1 MMADDLDKLIEDQK
15 AKLAQDKA
23 ELENDPPYMEMRNK
37 ELEKLSETNKMLISM
52 TKENIPPNSQQ
63 NYPLGDYGLSLPLG
77 EECERKKHKLK
88 EELRQDYRRYL
99 SQGISQAKRKK
110 NYLTTG
116 EVDPYTQGLSL
127 PIDERRSAKEKLRLE
142 RNKEYNQYLR
152 DKEEWNERLRKLG
165 KKNTENEMDRNK
177 KPIAVTRLQSELHTE
192 VQPCNTG
199 TEPPKKD
206 AFTSTEGYEELL
218 SKRWPEEDRYHRLD
232 DEVELRSR
240 LLNKRLDEDLDVP
253 NRRYR
258 GFASQSVIPVR
269 KHHRLDEDRDFGRR
283 YYRMDYDP
291 EISEEMDPR
300 FRCESA
306 YDRKTPRVFCGDRP
320 HLDGIVRDLPADY
333 EDELK
338 ERARVQQISRTGNS
352 RNQMQISSSAS
363 EQAKSAAEMPYAT
376 GLVLG
381 GQDRELLQRKKEKYR
396 QELIEQMAEQQ
407 RNKRREKELEL
418 TVAASGARDPEKSPN
433 RLKHFGLTARATEE
447 KLPPERPR
455 VAFQTPVPVPSA
467 SPVNE
472 DFHRGLASTLGE
484 IAAPRLA
491 PMPPPPPP
499 VLTDNY
505 RTPHDDAYYFY
516 GVRNPLDPNLAYY
529 GTGMMGMQPTPNLDP
544 SLGQASV
551 EQSISNVGQRNTGDT
566 QRSIGVFSEEKTKP
580 SKEATLSYQQ
590 ELRQQI
596 REREERRRQ
605 EREEKERYE
614 AKIAAEMRN
623 YNPWGRGGGGAP
635 LRDAKGNLITDLN
648 MMHKQNED
656 AYHNREARLYEDKRA
671 IVSADLSLASPR
683 PENTEASTNKTA
695 GFTFAQT
702 SPFARGNVFGE
713 PPSPQHLKRQESYK
727 NFLRLQIRERE
738 ERRRQEREEKER
750 YEAKIAAEMRNYN
763 PWGRGGGGAPLRDA
777 KGNLITDLNMMHK
790 QNEDAYHNREAR
802 LYEDKRAIVSADLSL
817 ASPRP
822 ENTEA
827 STNKTAGFT
836 FAQTSPFARGNVF
849 GEPPSPQHL
858 KRQESY
864 KNFLRLQIE
873 EKRRREQAEREKLRM
888 EEEEEEKRIAEER
901 MRIQKA
907 YENEQEEKRKKE
919 EEQRLKNKEMIRLD
933 EERQKE
939 AEKRRKEKEE
949 KQDEQLRQYF
959 EKEKMEEEKKM
970 FARQPSPIIPALQN
984 KSIRK
989 EERIP
994 SADSNVSY
1002 YAQDPP
1008 QPRVPS
1014 PPVTARRNQLR
1025 AFEERKNVINELS
1038 EMRKQL
1044 RSEEKRLQE
1053 QLLNVAS
1060 DDDVPIT
1067 RGRREKNPK
1076 DVFEMAR
1083 LRLQAPVRRPPS
1095 KEAQD
1100 PVNIQNIW
1108 EFNELK
1114 YKDSETRMGLR
1125 HMYPDPPKD
1134 DQTLEIQQQALLRE
1148 QQKKLDRMRMRRE
1161 TEDDSASGG
1170 NPQTMGLFRSESNE
1184 FLKNSQLE
1192 SDSTFI
1198 GANRET
1204 FPDLGEV
1211 NLSPQFP
1218 PSARERRRIKQK
1230 ALACAEDVP
1239 PGQTPLLQPDSF
1251 SLHSSFSLDIDQL
1264 KGKNEERWR
1273 RLTELQQK
1281 SAYLGENISL
1291 GEADDLKRAPSNA
1304 GRRPSSVDTVATEPW
1319 LRPGTS
1325 ETLQRLMA
1333 EQSSPAKLSPENTL
1347 QLGWQGLSTA
1357 HG

>member
-1 MMADDLDKLIEDQK
+1 MMADDLDKFIEDQK

-23 ELENDPPYMEMRNK
+23 ELENDPPYMEVRNK
-37 ELEKLSETNKMLISM
+37 ESEKLSETSKMLISM
-52 TKENIPPNSQQ
+52 AKENIPPNSQQ
-63 NYPLGDYGLSLPLG
+63 KYPLGDYGLSLPLG
-77 EECERKKHKLK
+77 EEYERKKHKLK

-177 KPIAVTRLQSELHTE
+177 KPIAVTRHQPELHTE

-199 TEPPKKD
+199 AEPPKKD

-218 SKRWPEEDRYHRLD
+218 NKRWLEEDRYYRLD

-253 NRRYR
+253 NRRHR
-258 GFASQSVIPVR
+258 GFASQSVIPIR

-300 FRCESA
+300 FRCEST
-306 YDRKTPRVFCGDRP
+306 YDRKTPRVFY
-320 HLDGIVRDLPADY
+320 A
-333 EDELK
+333 
-338 ERARVQQISRTGNS
+338 ERNQVQISA
-352 RNQMQISSSAS
+352 SAN

-418 TVAASGARDPEKSPN
+418 SVAASGARDPEKKPN
-433 RLKHFGLTARATEE
+433 RLKQFGLIARTSEE
-447 KLPPERPR
+447 KVPPEKPR
-455 VAFQTPVPVPSA
+455 VAFQTPVPVLSA
-467 SPVNE
+467 SPLNE

-505 RTPHDDAYYFY
+505 RTPYDDAYYFY
-516 GVRNPLDPNLAYY
+516 GARNPLDPNLAYY

-544 SLGQASV
+544 PLGQALG
-551 EQSISNVGQRNTGDT
+551 EQSVSNTGQRNTGDR
-566 QRSIGVFSEEKTKP
+566 QRSIGVFSEEKPKS
-580 SKEATLSYQQ
+580 SKEAILSYQQ
-590 ELRQQI
+590 ELQQQI

-605 EREEKERYE
+605 EKEEKERYE
-614 AKIAAEMRN
+614 AKLEAEMRN
-623 YNPWGRGGGGAP
+623 YNPWGKGGGGAP

-656 AYHNREARLYEDKRA
+656 AYLNPEARLYEDKRA
-671 IVSADLSLASPR
+671 IVSVDLSLASPR
-683 PENTEASTNKTA
+683 PENTEASTNK
-695 GFTFAQT
+695 
-702 SPFARGNVFGE
+702 
-713 PPSPQHLKRQESYK
+713 
-727 NFLRLQIRERE
+727 I
-738 ERRRQEREEKER
+738 
-750 YEAKIAAEMRNYN
+750 
-763 PWGRGGGGAPLRDA
+763 
-777 KGNLITDLNMMHK
+777 
-790 QNEDAYHNREAR
+790 
-802 LYEDKRAIVSADLSL
+802 
-817 ASPRP
+817 
-822 ENTEA
+822 
-827 STNKTAGFT
+827 AGFT

-873 EKRRREQAEREKLRM
+873 EKRRREEAEREKLRM
-888 EEEEEEKRIAEER
+888 EDEKEEKRLAEQR
-901 MRIQKA
+901 MKIRKA
-907 YENEQEEKRKKE
+907 YEVEQEEKRKKE
-919 EEQRLKNKEMIRLD
+919 EERRLKNKEIIRLD

-939 AEKRRKEKEE
+939 AEKRRKEREE
-949 KQDEQLRQYF
+949 RQDEQLRQYF

-970 FARQPSPIIPALQN
+970 FSRQPSPIVPALQN
-984 KSIRK
+984 KSIRR

-994 SADSNVSY
+994 SAESHLSY

-1014 PPVTARRNQLR
+1014 PPVPARRNQLR

-1044 RSEEKRLQE
+1044 RSEERRLQE

-1060 DDDVPIT
+1060 DDEVPVT
-1067 RGRREKNPK
+1067 RGRRERNPK
-1076 DVFEMAR
+1076 DIFEMAR
-1083 LRLQAPVRRPPS
+1083 LRLQAPVRRPSS

-1170 NPQTMGLFRSESNE
+1170 NPQTMGLFRNESNE
-1184 FLKNSQLE
+1184 FLKNSLLE
-1192 SDSTFI
+1192 SDSAFI
-1198 GANRET
+1198 GANGET
-1204 FPDLGEV
+1204 FPALGEV
-1211 NLSPQFP
+1211 NLSPQLP

-1230 ALACAEDVP
+1230 ALERAEDVP
-1239 PGQTPLLQPDSF
+1239 AGQAPLLQPDSF
-1251 SLHSSFSLDIDQL
+1251 SLHSNFSLDVDQL
-1264 KGKNEERWR
+1264 KGKNEERLH

-1281 SAYLGENISL
+1281 SPYLGDNISL
-1291 GEADDLKRAPSNA
+1291 GGGADLLKPAPANA
-1304 GRRPSSVDTVATEPW
+1304 GRRPSSADTVATEPW

-1325 ETLQRLMA
+1325 ETLQRFMA
-1333 EQSSPAKLSPENTL
+1333 EESSPAKLSPENTL
-1347 QLGWQGLSTA
+1347 PLGWQGLSTA

>member
-1 MMADDLDKLIEDQK
+1 MMADDLDKSIEDQK
-15 AKLAQDKA
+15 AKLARDKA

-37 ELEKLSETNKMLISM
+37 ESEKPSESSKMFISM
-52 TKENIPPNSQQ
+52 AKENIPPNSQQ
-63 NYPLGDYGLSLPLG
+63 NCPLGDYGLSLPLG
-77 EECERKKHKLK
+77 EEYERKKHKLK

-127 PIDERRSAKEKLRLE
+127 PIDERRSAKDGSNPGGDARQKEKLLLEEEWTVTLLEEKLRLE
-142 RNKEYNQYLR
+142 RNKEYNQFLR

-165 KKNTENEMDRNK
+165 KKNTENEMDRNR
-177 KPIAVTRLQSELHTE
+177 KPVAVTRLRPELHTE

-199 TEPPKKD
+199 VEPPKKD

-218 SKRWPEEDRYHRLD
+218 NKRWLEEDRYHRLN

-253 NRRYR
+253 NQRRR
-258 GFASQSVIPVR
+258 GFASQSVIPIR
-269 KHHRLDEDRDFGRR
+269 KHHRLDEDRDFARR
-283 YYRMDYDP
+283 YYRMDHDP

-306 YDRKTPRVFCGDRP
+306 YDRKTPRGFYAERP
-320 HLDGIVRDLPADY
+320 YLDGIVRDLPADY

-338 ERARVQQISRTGNS
+338 ERTRVQQISRTGTS
-352 RNQMQISSSAS
+352 RNQVQISSSAN
-363 EQAKSAAEMPYAT
+363 EQAKPAAEMPYAT

-418 TVAASGARDPEKSPN
+418 SVAASGAQDPEKKLSDEEPN
-433 RLKHFGLTARATEE
+433 RLKQFGLTARASVENV
-447 KLPPERPR
+447 PPERPR

-484 IAAPRLA
+484 IAAPRLV

-505 RTPHDDAYYFY
+505 RTPYDDAYYFY

-544 SLGQASV
+544 PLGQAPV
-551 EQSISNVGQRNTGDT
+551 EQSVSNFGQKNTGDR
-566 QRSIGVFSEEKTKP
+566 QRSTGVFSEEKTKP

-590 ELRQQI
+590 ELQQQI
-596 REREERRRQ
+596 REREERRRR

-614 AKIAAEMRN
+614 AKLEAEMRN
-623 YNPWGRGGGGAP
+623 YNPWGKGGGGAP

-656 AYHNREARLYEDKRA
+656 AYHNPEARLYEDKRA
-671 IVSADLSLASPR
+671 IVSVDLSLASPK
-683 PENTEASTNKTA
+683 PENTEASTNK
-695 GFTFAQT
+695 
-702 SPFARGNVFGE
+702 
-713 PPSPQHLKRQESYK
+713 
-727 NFLRLQIRERE
+727 I
-738 ERRRQEREEKER
+738 
-750 YEAKIAAEMRNYN
+750 
-763 PWGRGGGGAPLRDA
+763 
-777 KGNLITDLNMMHK
+777 
-790 QNEDAYHNREAR
+790 
-802 LYEDKRAIVSADLSL
+802 
-817 ASPRP
+817 
-822 ENTEA
+822 
-827 STNKTAGFT
+827 AGFT

-873 EKRRREQAEREKLRM
+873 EKRRREEAEREKLRM
-888 EEEEEEKRIAEER
+888 EEEKEEKRLAEQR

-907 YENEQEEKRKKE
+907 YEDEQEEKRKKE
-919 EEQRLKNKEMIRLD
+919 EERRLKNKEIIRLD

-939 AEKRRKEKEE
+939 AERRRKEKEE
-949 KQDEQLRQYF
+949 KQEEQLRQYY

-970 FARQPSPIIPALQN
+970 FSRQPSPVIPALQN

-994 SADSNVSY
+994 SAESHISY

-1014 PPVTARRNQLR
+1014 PPVPARRNQLR
-1025 AFEERKNVINELS
+1025 ALEERKNVINELS

-1044 RSEEKRLQE
+1044 RSEERRLQE

-1076 DVFEMAR
+1076 DIFEMAR
-1083 LRLQAPVRRPPS
+1083 LRLQAPVRRPSS

-1114 YKDSETRMGLR
+1114 YTDSETRLGLR

-1170 NPQTMGLFRSESNE
+1170 NPQTMRLFRNESDE
-1184 FLKNSQLE
+1184 FLKNSLLE
-1192 SDSTFI
+1192 SDSAFI
-1198 GANRET
+1198 ES
-1204 FPDLGEV
+1204 FLFLGGCV
-1211 NLSPQFP
+1211 HWRYKRDRSRKQSP
-1218 PSARERRRIKQK
+1218 PSAPSQRKSHKPAPKQWLLVLERKP
-1230 ALACAEDVP
+1230 V
-1239 PGQTPLLQPDSF
+1239 
-1251 SLHSSFSLDIDQL
+1251 
-1264 KGKNEERWR
+1264 
-1273 RLTELQQK
+1273 
-1281 SAYLGENISL
+1281 
-1291 GEADDLKRAPSNA
+1291 
-1304 GRRPSSVDTVATEPW
+1304 SV
-1319 LRPGTS
+1319 
-1325 ETLQRLMA
+1325 
-1333 EQSSPAKLSPENTL
+1333 
-1347 QLGWQGLSTA
+1347 
-1357 HG
+1357 

>member
-1 MMADDLDKLIEDQK
+1 MMADDLDKFIEDQK

-23 ELENDPPYMEMRNK
+23 ELEYYPPYMEMRNK
-37 ELEKLSETNKMLISM
+37 ESEKLSETSKMLISM
-52 TKENIPPNSQQ
+52 AKENIPPNSQQ

-77 EECERKKHKLK
+77 EEYERKKHKLK

-177 KPIAVTRLQSELHTE
+177 KPIAVTRLQPELHTE
-192 VQPCNTG
+192 VHGCNTG
-199 TEPPKKD
+199 AEPPKKD

-218 SKRWPEEDRYHRLD
+218 NKRWLEEDRYHRLD

-253 NRRYR
+253 NRRHR
-258 GFASQSVIPVR
+258 GFASQSVIPIR

-306 YDRKTPRVFCGDRP
+306 YDRKTPRVFYAERP
-320 HLDGIVRDLPADY
+320 YLDGIVRDLPADY

-352 RNQMQISSSAS
+352 RNQVQISSSAN
-363 EQAKSAAEMPYAT
+363 EQAKSAGDMPYAT

-418 TVAASGARDPEKSPN
+418 SVAASGARDPEKKPN
-433 RLKHFGLTARATEE
+433 RLKQFGLTARASEE
-447 KLPPERPR
+447 KVPPERPR
-455 VAFQTPVPVPSA
+455 VAFQTPVPIPSA

-472 DFHRGLASTLGE
+472 EFHRGLASTLGE

-505 RTPHDDAYYFY
+505 RTPYDDAYYFY

-529 GTGMMGMQPTPNLDP
+529 GTGMMGMQPTPNPDP
-544 SLGQASV
+544 PLGQAPV
-551 EQSISNVGQRNTGDT
+551 EQSVSNTGQRSTGDR
-566 QRSIGVFSEEKTKP
+566 QRSIEVFSEEKTKP

-590 ELRQQI
+590 ELQQQI

-614 AKIAAEMRN
+614 AKLEAEMRN
-623 YNPWGRGGGGAP
+623 YNPWGKGGGGAP

-656 AYHNREARLYEDKRA
+656 AYHNPEARLYEDKRA
-671 IVSADLSLASPR
+671 IVSVDLSLASPR
-683 PENTEASTNKTA
+683 PENTEASTNK
-695 GFTFAQT
+695 
-702 SPFARGNVFGE
+702 
-713 PPSPQHLKRQESYK
+713 
-727 NFLRLQIRERE
+727 I
-738 ERRRQEREEKER
+738 
-750 YEAKIAAEMRNYN
+750 
-763 PWGRGGGGAPLRDA
+763 
-777 KGNLITDLNMMHK
+777 
-790 QNEDAYHNREAR
+790 
-802 LYEDKRAIVSADLSL
+802 
-817 ASPRP
+817 
-822 ENTEA
+822 
-827 STNKTAGFT
+827 AGFT

-873 EKRRREQAEREKLRM
+873 EKRRREEAEREKLRM
-888 EEEEEEKRIAEER
+888 EEEKEEKRLAEQR

-907 YENEQEEKRKKE
+907 YEDEQEEKRKKE
-919 EEQRLKNKEMIRLD
+919 EERRLKNKEIIRLD

-949 KQDEQLRQYF
+949 KLDEQLRQYF

-970 FARQPSPIIPALQN
+970 FSRQPSPIVSALQN

-994 SADSNVSY
+994 SAESHISY

-1008 QPRVPS
+1008 KPRVPS
-1014 PPVTARRNQLR
+1014 PPVPARRNQLR

-1044 RSEEKRLQE
+1044 RSEERRLQE

-1060 DDDVPIT
+1060 DDDAPIT

-1076 DVFEMAR
+1076 DIFEMAR
-1083 LRLQAPVRRPPS
+1083 LRLQAPVRRPSS

-1161 TEDDSASGG
+1161 TE
-1170 NPQTMGLFRSESNE
+1170 
-1184 FLKNSQLE
+1184 
-1192 SDSTFI
+1192 
-1198 GANRET
+1198 GANGET
-1204 FPDLGEV
+1204 FPALGED
-1211 NLSPQFP
+1211 NLSSQLPL
-1218 PSARERRRIKQK
+1218 SARERRRIKQK
-1230 ALACAEDVP
+1230 ALECAEDVP
-1239 PGQTPLLQPDSF
+1239 PGQTLLLQPDSF
-1251 SLHSSFSLDIDQL
+1251 SSHSSFSLDVDQL
-1264 KGKNEERWR
+1264 KGKNEERLH

-1281 SAYLGENISL
+1281 SAYLGDDISL
-1291 GEADDLKRAPSNA
+1291 GEAADLLKRAPSNA

-1333 EQSSPAKLSPENTL
+1333 EQSSPAKLSPETTL
-1347 QLGWQGLSTA
+1347 PLSWQGLSTA

>member
-1 MMADDLDKLIEDQK
+1 MKKPCCFSQSLIVSVQTLELTVLFQVRIWKKQKMKEMMADDLDKFIEDQK

-23 ELENDPPYMEMRNK
+23 ELENDPLYMEMRNK
-37 ELEKLSETNKMLISM
+37 ESEKLSDTSKMLISM
-52 TKENIPPNSQQ
+52 AKENIPPNNQQ

-77 EECERKKHKLK
+77 EEYERKKHKLK

-99 SQGISQAKRKK
+99 SQK

-127 PIDERRSAKEKLRLE
+127 HIDERRSAKEKLRLE

-165 KKNTENEMDRNK
+165 KKTTENEMDRNK
-177 KPIAVTRLQSELHTE
+177 KPIAVTRLQPELRTE
-192 VQPCNTG
+192 VQPCNTDA
-199 TEPPKKD
+199 EPPKKD

-218 SKRWPEEDRYHRLD
+218 NKRWLEEDRYHRLD
-232 DEVELRSR
+232 DEVELRSG
-240 LLNKRLDEDLDVP
+240 LLNKRRDEDLDVP
-253 NRRYR
+253 NRRHR
-258 GFASQSVIPVR
+258 GFASQSVIPIR

-291 EISEEMDPR
+291 GISDEMDPR

-306 YDRKTPRVFCGDRP
+306 YDRKTPRVFYAERP
-320 HLDGIVRDLPADY
+320 YLDGIGRDLLADY

-352 RNQMQISSSAS
+352 RNQVQISSSAN
-363 EQAKSAAEMPYAT
+363 EQAKSAAEMPYGT

-381 GQDRELLQRKKEKYR
+381 GQDQELLQRKKEKYR

-418 TVAASGARDPEKSPN
+418 SVAASGARDPEKKPN
-433 RLKHFGLTARATEE
+433 RLKQFGLTARAAEV
-447 KLPPERPR
+447 PPERPR

-499 VLTDNY
+499 ILTDNY
-505 RTPHDDAYYFY
+505 RTPYDDAYYFY

-529 GTGMMGMQPTPNLDP
+529 GTGMVGVQPTPNLDP
-544 SLGQASV
+544 PLDQDPL
-551 EQSISNVGQRNTGDT
+551 EQSVSNIGQRNTGDR

-590 ELRQQI
+590 ELQQQI

-614 AKIAAEMRN
+614 AKLEAEMRN
-623 YNPWGRGGGGAP
+623 YNPWGKGGGGAP
-635 LRDAKGNLITDLN
+635 LRDAKGNLI
-648 MMHKQNED
+648 
-656 AYHNREARLYEDKRA
+656 
-671 IVSADLSLASPR
+671 S
-683 PENTEASTNKTA
+683 
-695 GFTFAQT
+695 FTFA
-702 SPFARGNVFGE
+702 
-713 PPSPQHLKRQESYK
+713 H
-727 NFLRLQIRERE
+727 
-738 ERRRQEREEKER
+738 
-750 YEAKIAAEMRNYN
+750 
-763 PWGRGGGGAPLRDA
+763 
-777 KGNLITDLNMMHK
+777 
-790 QNEDAYHNREAR
+790 
-802 LYEDKRAIVSADLSL
+802 
-817 ASPRP
+817 
-822 ENTEA
+822 
-827 STNKTAGFT
+827 
-836 FAQTSPFARGNVF
+836 TSPFARGNVF

-873 EKRRREQAEREKLRM
+873 EKRRREEAEREKRRM
-888 EEEEEEKRIAEER
+888 EEEKEEKRLAEQR

-907 YENEQEEKRKKE
+907 YEDEQEEKRKKE
-919 EEQRLKNKEMIRLD
+919 EERRLKNKEIIRLD

-949 KQDEQLRQYF
+949 KQNEQLKQYF

-970 FARQPSPIIPALQN
+970 FSRQPSPIVPALQN

-994 SADSNVSY
+994 SSESHMSY
-1002 YAQDPP
+1002 YTQDPP

-1014 PPVTARRNQLR
+1014 PPVPARRNQLR

-1044 RSEEKRLQE
+1044 RSEERRLQE

-1060 DDDVPIT
+1060 DDDVLIT
-1067 RGRREKNPK
+1067 RRRREKNPK
-1076 DVFEMAR
+1076 DIFEMAR
-1083 LRLQAPVRRPPS
+1083 LRLQAPVRRPSS

-1114 YKDSETRMGLR
+1114 YKDSETCMGLR

-1148 QQKKLDRMRMRRE
+1148 QQKKLDRMRMRRD

-1170 NPQTMGLFRSESNE
+1170 NPQTMGLFRNESNE
-1184 FLKNSQLE
+1184 LLKNSLLE
-1192 SDSTFI
+1192 SDSVFI
-1198 GANRET
+1198 GANGET
-1204 FPDLGEV
+1204 FPALGEV
-1211 NLSPQFP
+1211 NSSPQHP

-1230 ALACAEDVP
+1230 ALECAEDVP
-1239 PGQTPLLQPDSF
+1239 PGHPLLLQPDSF
-1251 SLHSSFSLDIDQL
+1251 SLHSSFSLDVDQL
-1264 KGKNEERWR
+1264 KGKNEERLH

-1281 SAYLGENISL
+1281 SAYLGDDVSL
-1291 GEADDLKRAPSNA
+1291 EEADDLLKHTPPQA
-1304 GRRPSSVDTVATEPW
+1304 GRRPRSVDTVATEPW

-1325 ETLQRLMA
+1325 ETLQRFMA
-1333 EQSSPAKLSPENTL
+1333 EQSSPAKLSRDEGLPL
-1347 QLGWQGLSTA
+1347 SWQGLSTA

>member
-1 MMADDLDKLIEDQK
+1 MMADDLDKSIEDQK
-15 AKLAQDKA
+15 AKLARDKA

-37 ELEKLSETNKMLISM
+37 ESEKPSESSKMFISM
-52 TKENIPPNSQQ
+52 AKENIPPNSQQ

-77 EECERKKHKLK
+77 EEYERKKHKLK

-142 RNKEYNQYLR
+142 RNKEYNQFLR

-165 KKNTENEMDRNK
+165 KKNTENEMDRNR
-177 KPIAVTRLQSELHTE
+177 KPVAVTRLRPELHTE

-199 TEPPKKD
+199 VEPPKKD

-218 SKRWPEEDRYHRLD
+218 NKRWLEEDRYHRLD

-253 NRRYR
+253 NQRRR
-258 GFASQSVIPVR
+258 GFASQSVIPIR
-269 KHHRLDEDRDFGRR
+269 KHHRLDEDRDFARR
-283 YYRMDYDP
+283 YYRMDHDP

-306 YDRKTPRVFCGDRP
+306 YDRKTPRGFYAERP
-320 HLDGIVRDLPADY
+320 YLDGIVRDLPADY
-333 EDELK
+333 EDEFK
-338 ERARVQQISRTGNS
+338 ERTRVQQISRTGTS
-352 RNQMQISSSAS
+352 RNQVQISSSAN
-363 EQAKSAAEMPYAT
+363 EQAKPAAEMPYAT

-418 TVAASGARDPEKSPN
+418 SVAASGAQDPEKKPN
-433 RLKHFGLTARATEE
+433 RLKQFGLTARASVENV
-447 KLPPERPR
+447 PPERPR

-484 IAAPRLA
+484 IAAPRLV

-505 RTPHDDAYYFY
+505 RTPYDDAYYFY

-544 SLGQASV
+544 PLGQAPA
-551 EQSISNVGQRNTGDT
+551 EQSVSNFGQKNTGDR
-566 QRSIGVFSEEKTKP
+566 QRSTGVFSEEKTKP

-590 ELRQQI
+590 ELQQQI
-596 REREERRRQ
+596 REREERRRR

-614 AKIAAEMRN
+614 AKLEAEMRN
-623 YNPWGRGGGGAP
+623 YNPWGKGGGGAP
-635 LRDAKGNLITDLN
+635 LRDAKGNLI
-648 MMHKQNED
+648 
-656 AYHNREARLYEDKRA
+656 
-671 IVSADLSLASPR
+671 S
-683 PENTEASTNKTA
+683 
-695 GFTFAQT
+695 
-702 SPFARGNVFGE
+702 
-713 PPSPQHLKRQESYK
+713 
-727 NFLRLQIRERE
+727 
-738 ERRRQEREEKER
+738 
-750 YEAKIAAEMRNYN
+750 
-763 PWGRGGGGAPLRDA
+763 
-777 KGNLITDLNMMHK
+777 
-790 QNEDAYHNREAR
+790 
-802 LYEDKRAIVSADLSL
+802 
-817 ASPRP
+817 
-822 ENTEA
+822 
-827 STNKTAGFT
+827 FT

-873 EKRRREQAEREKLRM
+873 EKRRREEAEREKLRM
-888 EEEEEEKRIAEER
+888 EEEKEEKRLAEQR

-907 YENEQEEKRKKE
+907 YEDEQEEKRKKE
-919 EEQRLKNKEMIRLD
+919 EERRLKNKEIIRLD

-939 AEKRRKEKEE
+939 AERRRKEKEE
-949 KQDEQLRQYF
+949 KQEEQLRQYY

-970 FARQPSPIIPALQN
+970 FSRQPSPVIPALQN

-994 SADSNVSY
+994 SAESHISY

-1014 PPVTARRNQLR
+1014 PPVPARRNQLR
-1025 AFEERKNVINELS
+1025 ALEERKNVINELS

-1044 RSEEKRLQE
+1044 RSEERRLQE

-1076 DVFEMAR
+1076 DIFEMAR
-1083 LRLQAPVRRPPS
+1083 LRLQAPVRRPSS

-1114 YKDSETRMGLR
+1114 YTDSETRLGLR

-1170 NPQTMGLFRSESNE
+1170 NPQTMRLFRNESDE
-1184 FLKNSQLE
+1184 FLKNSLLE
-1192 SDSTFI
+1192 SDSAFI
-1198 GANRET
+1198 GANGET
-1204 FPDLGEV
+1204 FPALKEV
-1211 NLSPQFP
+1211 NLPPQLP

-1230 ALACAEDVP
+1230 ALERAEDVP
-1239 PGQTPLLQPDSF
+1239 PDQTPLLQPDSF
-1251 SLHSSFSLDIDQL
+1251 SLHSNFSLDVDQL
-1264 KGKNEERWR
+1264 KGKNEERWH

-1281 SAYLGENISL
+1281 SAYLGDDISL
-1291 GEADDLKRAPSNA
+1291 GDVDDLLKRPAA
-1304 GRRPSSVDTVATEPW
+1304 DGRRPGSGDTVATEPW

-1325 ETLQRLMA
+1325 ETLRRLLA
-1333 EQSSPAKLSPENTL
+1333 EQTSPAKLSPENAL
-1347 QLGWQGLSTA
+1347 PLSWEGLSTA